1 MVLQQCWLHTIMAAE
16 KFLPPGDIKAS
27 SCSPAQPMPHL
38 FMAMPHGV
46 CNYAQGAMLGN
57 EWFVRP
63 SDYYSVLRIV
73 SLEHTPATA
82 FKVSLL

>member
-1 MVLQQCWLHTIMAAE
+1 MVLLQCWFHTIMAAE

-57 EWFVRP
+57 EWLSDRLITIPYFV
-63 SDYYSVLRIV
+63 SFL
-73 SLEHTPATA
+73 
-82 FKVSLL
+82 